1 MPGTSSTSYGTSIVT
16 KSAPEDTRQ
25 QPNNPDLYKEAIRIG
40 KQTLADDG
48 TKAAAARAIFTMLKD
63 ESREVVIQAFVEGA
77 TITPKG
83 GPTYYYN
90 INRKM
95 QKLRRQ

>member
-1 MPGTSSTSYGTSIVT
+1 VPWTSSTFYGTSIVT
-16 KSAPEDTRQ
+16 KPAPEDIRQ

-40 KQTLADDG
+40 KQTLGDEG

-63 ESREVVIQAFVEGA
+63 ESREVVIQAFIEGA
-77 TITPKG
+77 SITPKG

-90 INRKM
+90 INRKI

>member
-1 MPGTSSTSYGTSIVT
+1 VT